1 MWLESS
7 NVKHHSRVDD
17 PWFTATSARDVPLWA
32 RSSMGDKYYVPDDTA
47 QVLGCSTNFQL
58 CNPNAPEPNR
68 CYDLATG
75 SISSIDSTFLEIWPK
90 EKDRDIM
97 VTYAQYLVAMFAGT
111 TWHPANYYNVKGLT
125 SLMTRFTLA
134 GVMQTANI
142 PSNRWQEEVEYI
154 FHTNLAATQSRF
166 VELATGRIRKTSEAF
181 ATLCGAS
188 MNCTRLCQNQV
199 SLIGIHRKRRRR

>member
-1 MWLESS
+1 
-7 NVKHHSRVDD
+7 
-17 PWFTATSARDVPLWA
+17 
-32 RSSMGDKYYVPDDTA
+32 MGEKYYVPDDTA
-47 QVLGCSTNFQL
+47 QVMGCSTNFQL
-58 CNPNAPEPNR
+58 CNPNAPEANR

-75 SISSIDSTFLEIWPK
+75 NISSIDPTFLEIWPK
-90 EKDRDIM
+90 EKDRDVM
-97 VTYAQYLVAMFAGT
+97 VTYALYLVATFAGT
-111 TWHPANYYNVKGLT
+111 TWHPANYYNVKGLA
-125 SLMTRFTLA
+125 SLITRFTLA

-142 PSNRWQEEVEYI
+142 PSNRWQEEMEYI
-154 FHTNLAATQSRF
+154 FQTNLAATQSRF